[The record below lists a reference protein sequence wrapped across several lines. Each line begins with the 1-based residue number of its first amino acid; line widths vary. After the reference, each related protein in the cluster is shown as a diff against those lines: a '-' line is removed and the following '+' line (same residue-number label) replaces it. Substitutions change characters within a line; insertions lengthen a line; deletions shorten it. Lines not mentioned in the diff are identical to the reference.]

1 MALNQQNR
9 ELIIKLV
16 GEVGEEIKDKILP
29 TAEIPNRNAFAH
41 IWRELKQAF
50 GKSYKECEDT
60 DVPRMLE
67 IIEECR
73 KNPK

>member
-1 MALNQQNR
+1 MLSQDNR
-9 ELIIKLV
+9 AVVVKLV

-29 TAEIPNRNAFAH
+29 TLEIPNRNAFAH
-41 IWRELKQAF
+41 IWREIKQAF
-50 GKSYKECEDT
+50 GKSYKECDDA
-60 DVPRMLE
+60 DVPRILE